1 MNPNET
7 NWHFITNHGLV
18 LSYIANNPSHTAREI
33 SMEVNITER
42 TTHKIIK
49 DLESAG
55 YINKEK
61 LGRNNSYTIAPELS
75 LRHPSKDHVSI
86 LKFLD
91 ALSLDETVYINHIN
105 Y

>member
-1 MNPNET
+1 MNVNET

-18 LSYIANNPSHTAREI
+18 LSYIANNPLHTAREI
-33 SMEVNITER
+33 ANEVNITER

-49 DLESAG
+49 DLVQAG
-55 YINKEK
+55 YINKSK
-61 LGRNNSYTIAPELS
+61 KGRNNSYTIKTDLR

-86 LKFLD
+86 SQFLD
-91 ALSLDETVYINHIN
+91 ALSLDESDYKRHIN